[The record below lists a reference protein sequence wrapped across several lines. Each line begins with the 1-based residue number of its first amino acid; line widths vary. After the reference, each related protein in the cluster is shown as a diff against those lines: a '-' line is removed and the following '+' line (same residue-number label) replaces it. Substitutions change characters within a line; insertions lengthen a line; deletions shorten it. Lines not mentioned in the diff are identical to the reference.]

1 MKKLLTS
8 FFFVLFLS
16 SVFLSMEGSGPENIV
31 ILICD
36 GMGFNHLYI
45 SELVTGEAMGSHSPV
60 VSIGRNEAL
69 DNLVTDSAAAATAI
83 FSGVKTITGYL
94 GVNALGEEVNT
105 LADILKEQG
114 WWLGLITNTR
124 YYDATPAA
132 LYAHAQ
138 RRETEV
144 ITDFLMES
152 PLDLFYAGGL
162 EQLGI
167 NPFTQ
172 KPTPRSRIH
181 ELIASGYRVLG
192 LNFEELGSPE
202 FEELKGTVAF
212 VTMGDKSFENELLPG
227 EPTLLEMVDRAF
239 EVFMAEER
247 SKFLVIEAGRIDDA
261 SHVND
266 SEAVLA
272 ELSAFRDVLSYL
284 LTRLSLDRDLLIV
297 LSDHETGAVAV
308 PYGKPDGDFSL
319 SWSSNDHTAA
329 YVPIIAYGKGSQV
342 FSGFY
347 HLEEIPRKIC
357 GLLDVII
364 CVE

>member
-1 MKKLLTS
+1 MKKILTS
-8 FFFVLFLS
+8 FFFILFLS
-16 SVFLSMEGSGPENIV
+16 SVFLSMEASGPENIV

-181 ELIASGYRVLG
+181 EL
-192 LNFEELGSPE
+192 
-202 FEELKGTVAF
+202 
-212 VTMGDKSFENELLPG
+212 
-227 EPTLLEMVDRAF
+227 
-239 EVFMAEER
+239 
-247 SKFLVIEAGRIDDA
+247 
-261 SHVND
+261 
-266 SEAVLA
+266 
-272 ELSAFRDVLSYL
+272 
-284 LTRLSLDRDLLIV
+284 
-297 LSDHETGAVAV
+297 
-308 PYGKPDGDFSL
+308 
-319 SWSSNDHTAA
+319 
-329 YVPIIAYGKGSQV
+329 
-342 FSGFY
+342 
-347 HLEEIPRKIC
+347 
-357 GLLDVII
+357 
-364 CVE
+364 

>member
-1 MKKLLTS
+1 MKKLSTLFMLLV
-8 FFFVLFLS
+8 FFS
-16 SVFLSMEGSGPENIV
+16 SVFLSLESSRPENIV

-45 SELVTGEAMGSHSPV
+45 SELVTGEVMGSHNPV

-69 DNLVTDSAAAATAI
+69 DNLVTDSAAAATAF
-83 FSGVKTITGYL
+83 FSGVKTLTGYL
-94 GVNALGEEVNT
+94 GMNALGEEVKT
-105 LADILKEQG
+105 LADILKDKG
-114 WWLGLITNTR
+114 WWLGLVTNTR

-138 RRETEV
+138 RKETDV

-152 PLDLFYAGGL
+152 PLDLFFAGGL
-162 EQLGI
+162 EELGI

-181 ELIASGYRVLG
+181 ELIDSGYRVLG
-192 LNFEELGSPE
+192 LNFEEIGSPDSE
-202 FEELKGTVAF
+202 MLKGTVAL
-212 VTMGDKSFENELLPG
+212 VTMGDKSFENELIPG
-227 EPTLLEMVDRAF
+227 EPTLLEMVERALA
-239 EVFMAEER
+239 VFMQEER
-247 SKFLVIEAGRIDDA
+247 NKLLVIEAGRIDDA

-272 ELSAFRDVLSYL
+272 ELAAFRDVLSCL
-284 LTRLSLDRDLLIV
+284 LSQLSLESDLLIV
-297 LSDHETGAVAV
+297 LSDHETGGVAV

-329 YVPIIAYGKGSQV
+329 YVPIIVYGKGSHV
-342 FSGFY
+342 FTGFY
-347 HLEEIPRKIC
+347 HLKEIPRKIC

-364 CVE
+364 CAE